1 MRLTNCATILLLLA
15 CLLLPAI
22 PSSAFDFLLISPS
35 PAANGR
41 GGIFLPGDWDDP
53 QYAHYN
59 PAGVGFSVI
68 RQRYGVG
75 FSSMKWMPGWRDY
88 DMDMSYRSFGLYA
101 PLGDDDALRGLGYKG
116 TIHYGVGLNGVL
128 FDLGETKR
136 YDEFNRTIGTFH
148 SWENSYA
155 VTLAAATASRINT
168 ALGMTLKG
176 ADAHLTPGPYGGSP
190 AAFMFDFG
198 GLLELPVVK
207 ILQGRDTDPPDE
219 FGLNPEVTCG
229 LGYAL
234 SNFGGKVYYDY
245 PGTGSPLPR
254 AASISTGVTFELR
267 KVDPTFGTWK
277 MLSLGWGVQGDDDL
291 VYATDGSWR
300 YSRSLRGDIRFFND
314 LVFGRFNPHIVKMR
328 GWELGL
334 IEAFYVRTGMH
345 EDPEGNLLY
354 HTYGFGLRLAGLYKC
369 LVASGGYR
377 PPGDL
382 FRHLDIRY
390 DFSRY
395 DATPYRLG
403 DPNPLDETKGHFV
416 SLYFR

>member
-1 MRLTNCATILLLLA
+1 MRFTGHAATPILLA
-15 CLLLPAI
+15 CLLFPAI
-22 PSSAFDFLLISPS
+22 PSNAFDFLRISPS

-59 PAGVGFSVI
+59 PAGLGFAVMQQRFGAGFSD
-68 RQRYGVG
+68 
-75 FSSMKWMPGWRDY
+75 MKWLPGWHFV
-88 DMDMSYRSFGLYA
+88 DMSYRSFGLYA
-101 PLGDDDALRGLGYKG
+101 PLGKDDALKDLGYKG
-116 TIHYGVGLNGVL
+116 AIHYGVGLNGVL
-128 FDLGETKR
+128 FDLGETER
-136 YDEFNRTIGTFH
+136 RDEFNRPIGTFH

-155 VTLAAATASRINT
+155 VTLAAATASQINT
-168 ALGMTLKG
+168 AFGVTLKG
-176 ADAHLTPGPYGGSP
+176 ADAHLSPSPYGGSA

-198 GLLELPVVK
+198 GLLELPLVK
-207 ILQGRDTDPPDE
+207 ILQGRGTDPPDE

-234 SNFGGKVYYDY
+234 TNVGGKVYYEY

-254 AASISTGVTFELR
+254 TASISTGIAFELR
-267 KVDPTFGTWK
+267 KEDPTLGTWRI
-277 MLSLGWGVQGDDDL
+277 LTLGWGVQGDDDL
-291 VYATDGSWR
+291 VCATDGSWR

-314 LVFGRFNPHIVKMR
+314 LVFGRFSPNIIKLR

-334 IEAFYVRTGMH
+334 IEALYVRVGAH
-345 EDPEGNLLY
+345 EDPEGNVFY
-354 HTYGFGLRLAGLYKC
+354 HTYGFGLRFAGLYKC

-377 PPGDL
+377 PPDDL

-395 DATPYRLG
+395 DVIPYRLG